1 MYQNHVQGKLSVRGR
16 ERPCTDEAKTKRRQ
30 SKYSRTDDSVAAR
43 NAYSRHD
50 NGIEPDDVCDDVS
63 PEHLTELKKTY
74 YNSKVVVTKEE
85 AEDLERDTREQNES
99 ELWMTERRKRL
110 TASRIG
116 SIAKMKRTTKR
127 SSKVQQILYSTFR
140 GNAATRYGIQ
150 MEDVARQQ
158 YITHQQQQ
166 GHSGLKTEKTGL
178 IVSVE
183 NPWLAASPDDRVLD
197 PLANPPCGLA
207 EYKNPFSAKDLTLS
221 EACKTVPSFCLE
233 KIEDTYRLKRQ
244 HDYYHQVQC
253 QLHCDNKQWCDF
265 VVKTNQDLH
274 VERIHRDQERWDKQL
289 PKLEVFYFNGMLPEL
304 ACPRYRKGGIR
315 EP

>member
-1 MYQNHVQGKLSVRGR
+1 
-16 ERPCTDEAKTKRRQ
+16 
-30 SKYSRTDDSVAAR
+30 
-43 NAYSRHD
+43 
-50 NGIEPDDVCDDVS
+50 
-63 PEHLTELKKTY
+63 
-74 YNSKVVVTKEE
+74 
-85 AEDLERDTREQNES
+85 
-99 ELWMTERRKRL
+99 MTERRKRL

-183 NPWLAASPDDRVLD
+183 NPWLAASPYDRVLD
-197 PLANPPCGLA
+197 TLANPPCGLA
-207 EYKNPFSAKDLTLS
+207 EYKNPFSVKDLTLS

-274 VERIHRDQERWDKQL
+274 VECIHRDQE
-289 PKLEVFYFNGMLPEL
+289 
-304 ACPRYRKGGIR
+304 
-315 EP
+315 